1 MVLTRYQ
8 RNSQN
13 ILDPVSRNDRIIPEY
28 HRVRK
33 NSNDILN
40 YDYESL
46 YIDEYN
52 CIMCN
57 KKYQKHNNFRCKICI
72 NNIIKD
78 VINTF
83 LIYNIVLSFI
93 LCMFIFLFYYYEII

>member
-46 YIDEYN
+46 YIYEYN